1 MTEMFGQAFP
11 WLRAGIGQIYATGA
25 ERVAELATM
34 CAEGGARWM

>member
-25 ERVAELATM
+25 ERVPAELAD
-34 CAEGGARWM
+34 RKSVV